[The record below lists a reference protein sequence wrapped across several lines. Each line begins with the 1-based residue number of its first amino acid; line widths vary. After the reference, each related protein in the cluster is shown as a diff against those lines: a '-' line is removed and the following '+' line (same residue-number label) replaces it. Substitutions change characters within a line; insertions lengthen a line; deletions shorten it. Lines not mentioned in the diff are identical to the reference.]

1 MEKTVRHD
9 QKIKFSNLVS
19 DFSLEQLSNIMK
31 NARALDELGQYE
43 EAISWYDL
51 AIAKNPID
59 PIPWYDKGNVF
70 DSIGKYD
77 EAISCYDKVLEII
90 PNDTSAMYNKATVL
104 SRIGKYEEA
113 NSCYDKIISIDPIH
127 TGALY
132 NKRVTLNKLGMHY
145 GVIPMKQKQI
155 L

>member
-1 MEKTVRHD
+1 M
-9 QKIKFSNLVS
+9 
-19 DFSLEQLSNIMK
+19 
-31 NARALDELGQYE
+31 
-43 EAISWYDL
+43 
-51 AIAKNPID
+51 
-59 PIPWYDKGNVF
+59 
-70 DSIGKYD
+70 
-77 EAISCYDKVLEII
+77 I

-132 NKRVTLNKLGMHY
+132 NKRVILNKLGMHY